1 MVSSMPWRWVAGG
14 RYAPALGIPSY
25 SLLMAT
31 KNKIT
36 ITAPIILSRANMP
49 AAKYL
54 TLPGI
59 SGVLGVSIKIFVPE
73 RKTVMLKL
81 RASSSIRNSF
91 FMLERIELLLSCW
104 PSAEIF
110 SSANVSGVF
119 IPIALQKKVKPIID
133 NSRSC

>member
-1 MVSSMPWRWVAGG
+1 
-14 RYAPALGIPSY
+14 
-25 SLLMAT
+25 MAT

-36 ITAPIILSRANMP
+36 ITAPIILSRANMH

-54 TLPGI
+54 ILPGI
-59 SGVLGVSIKIFVPE
+59 SGILGVSMKIFVPE

-110 SSANVSGVF
+110 SSANFSGVF
-119 IPIALQKKVKPIID
+119 IPIALQKKVKTIMIIAEAAD
-133 NSRSC
+133 RYFSIMPGL